1 MAKNNKKREV
11 VANIKMKVP
20 AGKASPA
27 PPVGSIL
34 GQYGVNM
41 QDFINPFNE
50 QTQGQHGELP
60 VHITVYDDRS
70 FDFIIKGRPTDD
82 LIMEKLG
89 LDGASGE
96 PNKNIMG
103 TLSQQQLEE
112 IAQIKLPDLNTA
124 DLDTAKRIVAG
135 TARSMG
141 VEVEA

>member
-1 MAKNNKKREV
+1 MAKNNKKKEV

-112 IAQIKLPDLNTA
+112 IAQAKLPDLNTG

-141 VEVEA
+141 VEVES